1 MRDLSTWG
9 KKTVC
14 GNHWHLAAP
23 SVNKLVA
30 QTGNELRGRCP
41 LTVPKALALI
51 PNTTKLKKGLQVW
64 W

>member
-9 KKTVC
+9 KKTV
-14 GNHWHLAAP
+14 GTTGILLSP

-51 PNTTKLKKGLQVW
+51 PNTITLKTGLQVW